1 MHDHSTK
8 NQGLHWFIFLFVHD
22 HSTKLYV
29 RLSLI
34 YFSFL
39 HDHST
44 KNQVLVNLFIY
55 FICTRP
61 FKVRCHSYFLIYSFL
76 NCTNIS
82 FAILT
87 ADTAF
92 IFRTPYSWK
101 SCCYISYA
109 ISMAIWN
116 LRLICSNSP
125 VLSKG
130 FCFERTAPVL
140 LVLSEISNFSSR
152 SHVLQSR
159 YWKSLLLITKLGA
172 YIAFVHCLYRQLQDP
187 CLQKHL
193 LFWH

>member
-1 MHDHSTK
+1 MTIRPK
-8 NQGLHWFIFLFVHD
+8 IRVLFIYLFIICTRQFHLINVLINLFILFVDD

-44 KNQVLVNLFIY
+44 KNQVLVNF
-55 FICTRP
+55 FFVFVHDHST
-61 FKVRCHSYFLIYSFL
+61 KVRCHSYFLIYSFL
-76 NCTNIS
+76 NCANIS

-92 IFRTPYSWK
+92 IFRTPYLWK
-101 SCCYISYA
+101 SCCFISYA
-109 ISMAIWN
+109 ISMAIWS
-116 LRLICSNSP
+116 LSPMCSNSP
-125 VLSKG
+125 VLSGG

-152 SHVLQSR
+152 SHFL
-159 YWKSLLLITKLGA
+159 
-172 YIAFVHCLYRQLQDP
+172 
-187 CLQKHL
+187 
-193 LFWH
+193 